1 VTGGESRQVDERL
14 RGHCEFCQFTSVIGG
29 RTLSLCFRHLGL
41 QHQMYDDMQIRIR
54 IDEEGYAHATIV
66 EWDEDE
72 HERTYTADENF
83 FVTSSR
89 GAQSQ

>member
-1 VTGGESRQVDERL
+1 
-14 RGHCEFCQFTSVIGG
+14 
-29 RTLSLCFRHLGL
+29 
-41 QHQMYDDMQIRIR
+41 MYDDIQIRIR